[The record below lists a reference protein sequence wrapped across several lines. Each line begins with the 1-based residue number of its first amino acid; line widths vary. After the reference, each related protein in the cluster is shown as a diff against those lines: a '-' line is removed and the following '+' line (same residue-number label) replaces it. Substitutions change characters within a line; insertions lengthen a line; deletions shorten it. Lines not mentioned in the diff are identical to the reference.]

1 MNGGN
6 NGVDRDRE
14 SRRDSTQSIGRLP
27 KPADWK
33 RRLRSVVRDR
43 APIQT
48 DSGSGYR
55 VSQVAFHGPGG
66 GLAQSH
72 SLSRCTKGRGGLTAT
87 MPCLYTNRSLPDE
100 STTSNADKCE
110 CRGCFDANFPRPT
123 IKRFANPVNTNLLC
137 CLRPARS
144 SRIHRARSGCRL
156 RRIVQFSAPPPVV
169 VRSTLRQYRVLGR
182 RAGPRARE
190 RAAFVAVVNLVTGQ
204 RS

>member
-48 DSGSGYR
+48 DSGSGFR

-110 CRGCFDANFPRPT
+110 CQSCFDANFPRPT
-123 IKRFANPVNTNLLC
+123 IKRFANPVNTNLC
-137 CLRPARS
+137 CALLEAHVFTAPA
-144 SRIHRARSGCRL
+144 L
-156 RRIVQFSAPPPVV
+156 
-169 VRSTLRQYRVLGR
+169 
-182 RAGPRARE
+182 
-190 RAAFVAVVNLVTGQ
+190 AVD
-204 RS
+204 

>member
-14 SRRDSTQSIGRLP
+14 ESRSSEIAGSHSVDWSIAKAGRLEETAP
-27 KPADWK
+27 SSP
-33 RRLRSVVRDR
+33 VVRDR

-123 IKRFANPVNTNLLC
+123 IKRFANPVNTNLC
-137 CLRPARS
+137 CALLEAHVFTVPA
-144 SRIHRARSGCRL
+144 L
-156 RRIVQFSAPPPVV
+156 
-169 VRSTLRQYRVLGR
+169 
-182 RAGPRARE
+182 
-190 RAAFVAVVNLVTGQ
+190 AVD
-204 RS
+204 